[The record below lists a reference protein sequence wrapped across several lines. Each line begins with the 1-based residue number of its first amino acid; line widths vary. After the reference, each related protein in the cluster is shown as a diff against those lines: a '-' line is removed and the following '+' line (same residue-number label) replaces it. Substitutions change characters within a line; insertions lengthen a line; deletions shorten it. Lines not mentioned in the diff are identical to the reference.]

1 MKGSKLNL
9 ITASLLSCSLLLST
23 NVLAGHHKE
32 NRVKP
37 THEMIKVKAE
47 QGQDIKVMVVTKG
60 DKNKYT
66 FTTDELT
73 NTDNVKAKL
82 GDLDS
87 ETQGKVLQILST
99 LEQHDANMVVVK
111 QLDIERGDKQSNVHL
126 VKTKNENGTMHIE
139 IDVDGDA
146 VIDEKRFTN
155 GFMFDGK
162 QGKKMFKK
170 RMKWLA
176 EHGDTDKIVKVIH
189 KLIKKADLNDEQI
202 ESLNQL
208 LEQKRAQ

>member
-23 NVLAGHHKE
+23 NVFAGHHKE
-32 NRVKP
+32 KKVKP
-37 THEMIKVKAE
+37 IHEMIKVKAQ

-66 FTTDELT
+66 FTTDELS

-82 GDLDS
+82 GDLDT
-87 ETQGKVLQILST
+87 ETQEKVLQVLST
-99 LEQHDANMVVVK
+99 LEQHDANLVVVK

-139 IDVDGDA
+139 IDVEGDA
-146 VIDEKRFTN
+146 VIDEKRFTD
-155 GFMFDGK
+155 GFMFGGK
-162 QGKKMFKK
+162 QSKKMFKK
-170 RMKWLA
+170 RMKWHA
-176 EHGDTDKIVKVIH
+176 EHGDNDKIVKILH
-189 KLIKKADLNDEQI
+189 KLIKKAELNNEQI

-208 LEQKRAQ
+208 LKQKSTE